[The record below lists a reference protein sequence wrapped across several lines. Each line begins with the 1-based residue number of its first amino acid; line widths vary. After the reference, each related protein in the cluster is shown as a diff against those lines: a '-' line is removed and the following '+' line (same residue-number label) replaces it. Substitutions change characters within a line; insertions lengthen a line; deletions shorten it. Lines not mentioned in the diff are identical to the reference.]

1 MLTARLPNSSCVCAS
16 RQREAFA
23 IMEGAKRTK
32 RPAQP
37 QGGPAPARITGGPAP
52 ARIAPT
58 VAKLS
63 AQGQPSVWKMV
74 DGQWVMVR
82 FVSDVPK
89 NHPVE
94 EPARDRLTGG
104 TDPAQIAP
112 TVPEAPVPGQEEW
125 RMVDGQD
132 VMVRFVSARGGY
144 GYITCH
150 PVGFRR
156 SRETAGETAARIT
169 GGREPARST
178 GGRAPARIGLTVK
191 ETAAQGQPAVW
202 KMVDGQWVM
211 VGFVSDFPKNHPVG
225 FDFFK

>member
-1 MLTARLPNSSCVCAS
+1 MLTARLPNSSRECAS

-23 IMEGAKRTK
+23 IMEGAKHTK
-32 RPAQP
+32 RPAHP
-37 QGGPAPARITGGPAP
+37 QGGPAP

-58 VAKLS
+58 VAKLA
-63 AQGQPSVWKMV
+63 AQGQPAVWKMV

-125 RMVDGQD
+125 RMVDGQE
-132 VMVRFVSARGGY
+132 VMVRFVSVRGVRGY
-144 GYITCH
+144 RTCH
-150 PVGFRR
+150 PVGFRK
-156 SRETAGETAARIT
+156 SRET
-169 GGREPARST
+169 GGPAPARRT

-191 ETAAQGQPAVW
+191 EVAAQGQPAVW

-211 VGFVSDFPKNHPVG
+211 VRFVSDFPKNHPVG
-225 FDFFK
+225 FDFRV